1 MYKQIQLQHIGKRNA
16 IPASELSVGDVV
28 ICNYGTTQTFTR
40 LEKSKSGKSI
50 YYTVFCNGK
59 FYDGRTTATRLFAIE
74 RIN

>member
-16 IPASELSVGDVV
+16 IPASELNVGDVM

-40 LEKSKSGKSI
+40 LERSKSEKSI

>member
-16 IPASELSVGDVV
+16 IPASELNVGDVM

-40 LEKSKSGKSI
+40 LERAKSGKSI
-50 YYTVFCNGK
+50 YYIVFCNGK